1 MHFNLPTRSTFCRYL
16 TELREIRSAKQDSI
30 GLIGVISNPIN
41 AFHMMRRLTIV
52 WQEVKTTLETHV
64 SVAG

>member
-1 MHFNLPTRSTFCRYL
+1 MHFNLRTRSTFCRYL
-16 TELREIRSAKQDSI
+16 TELREIRSAKLDS
-30 GLIGVISNPIN
+30 IGVISNPIN

-64 SVAG
+64 SVTG